1 MTEELD
7 TEQLTQAMWILD
19 EGLKRIASK
28 HDGAVFL
35 AEEDPEAFG
44 AGHYVLYP
52 EPDTHHARFA
62 IEEQYAP
69 GVGWS
74 DEDRVPTS
82 WLWRAERLIRQPDGT
97 HIWGTERFGE
107 AFPES
112 LPSLLVEVD
121 RWVHRTKNL
130 HDQSQAFRSP
140 GRHGPAPPMLRCS
153 DPPICHGEAVNQ
165 LRAHLLSFDDQ
176 II

>member
-7 TEQLTQAMWILD
+7 TEQLTQAMWMLD

-28 HDGAVFL
+28 HNGAVFL
-35 AEEDPEAFG
+35 AEEDPETFG

-82 WLWRAERLIRQPDGT
+82 WLWRAERLARQPDGT
-97 HIWGTERFGE
+97 HIWATERFGE
-107 AFPES
+107 TFPEN

-121 RWVHRTKNL
+121 RWVRRTTNL
-130 HDQSQAFRSP
+130 RDQSQAFQ
-140 GRHGPAPPMLRCS
+140 GPARRGPTPDPPML
-153 DPPICHGEAVNQ
+153 
-165 LRAHLLSFDDQ
+165 
-176 II
+176 